1 MGKIIDSA
9 FTTDSYYLFSQTPKN
24 IGPDNYYIA
33 SLQEKVNADWE
44 YRYNVVDVEQEQTIG
59 GNDYKPMEVVIQS
72 IKNDKGQAVSDDIAG
87 LVFRDILYTV
97 PLGTKFR
104 FSRGFNLDE
113 PIIDKNV
120 WLAMNKYEAAPT
132 SRIVVN
138 RCNGTIGSIYTDTDG
153 TMKYHYE
160 EVVCANSLSATAFNY
175 NNVIVSPSAQLT
187 MVVQHNKYTKDY
199 YINQRFIVGYDQVYK
214 VTAIDKYNGLKTY
227 QPESV
232 GLVILYANLDEK
244 SAKDDFKNRIAYNND
259 EYSAVNSGAK
269 SIKKE
274 KEVVVKKVS
283 IMSEPVQAS
292 EYSINIVSPLPVPS
306 DIGAEKL
313 TLEFGLFGSDG
324 ERIVC
329 DMTATWSITGIK
341 VNNYVRVEKVS
352 DSVFTIKRIRFYNRK
367 PLIFEISAQ
376 IGEEI
381 VKTSSFEFGLK
392 GV

>member
-1 MGKIIDSA
+1 MGKIMKSA

-59 GNDYKPMEVVIQS
+59 GDDYEPMEVVIQS
-72 IKNDKGQAVSDDIAG
+72 IKNDKGQTVSDDIVG
-87 LVFRDILYTV
+87 LTFRDILYTV

-104 FSRGFNLDE
+104 FSRGFNLND
-113 PIIDKNV
+113 PVVDKNV
-120 WLAMNKYEAAPT
+120 WLAMNKYEASPT

-138 RCNGTIGSIYTDTDG
+138 RCNGTIGSVYIDTDG
-153 TMKYHYE
+153 TAKYHYE
-160 EVVCANSLSATAFNY
+160 EAVCANSLSATAFNY

-187 MVVQHNKYTKDY
+187 MIVQHNKYTRGY

-227 QPESV
+227 QPESA

-244 SAKDDFKNRIAYNND
+244 SAKDDFQNRIAYNND
-259 EYSAVNSGAK
+259 EYSVTNSGTK
-269 SIKKE
+269 PKKKKKE
-274 KEVVVKKVS
+274 TIVQQQPLV
-283 IMSEPVQAS
+283 EPQNSV
-292 EYSINIVSPLPVPS
+292 EYSLSIVSPLPVPS

-313 TLEFGLFGSDG
+313 TFEFGLFSNG
-324 ERIVC
+324 ERVPC

-341 VNNYVRVEKVS
+341 VDNYVRIEKES
-352 DSVFTIKRIRFYNRK
+352 DNVFTIKRIRFYNRK

-381 VKTSSFEFGLK
+381 VQTSSFEFGLK